1 MINEDIIRQQLSSR
15 KFKAID
21 LEALRE
27 LNDAVKMTPQAMK
40 ALATKYNISVDY
52 SPQLILLIAYET
64 FIENSVNVVNRD
76 RDIEVALEKY
86 DIERKYDKIAD
97 FTNRQSESL
106 RQLAEESKQLG
117 GVSKVSQTESNTA
130 LIQKNL
136 NSIRQSL
143 VDYNMAKQKIKSL
156 QTERDDSMRN
166 LAELREKLTEK
177 ERSIIEARSE
187 IDRLRRT
194 IAELEEVHLSELAA
208 ATIRYGELNEQKAS
222 ERVAD
227 KKLEYEL
234 NRVRSNY
241 NAEMERLRGEIT
253 LLNGAK
259 VANEE
264 EIRRLRLVEEQN
276 IKTLDT
282 LRENLRLKEHQ
293 FLELESNATLEV
305 ERNKQQCARNE
316 VELITLQTELTKK
329 LETQKQLSLT
339 FNKAVHTYD
348 ARIEEYRTIIS
359 GLQNQLLANPETRD
373 LQERLNAAESDK
385 YELKMQIQ
393 NLRQNFESQ
402 IEEWENERKNL
413 QDEIQRQ
420 NEALG
425 SEDACRDER
434 LQLTSKIQA
443 LENEQIQANAKIK
456 QLQTVNENLSVR
468 IREREQTEGEES
480 IKMSKISSDLANT
493 QREHKKMKNKFTE
506 LEQDLKEKQTEY
518 NNLQKSYKECQ
529 SKFSTASK
537 LVILTKTN
545 IDRIIKQ
552 AKENKIYP
560 RLFEKIYDTNGDIV
574 IKLFFDAISTMM
586 TNFKRVSQE
595 NRERSDQA
603 SGKRPKLAEKQT
615 FAKRSKPVDKMSEK
629 LIDETIEN
637 VIKSSG
643 ATEAAAAAAAAAPA
657 PLDDEDVEMV
667 EKKN

>member
-156 QTERDDSMRN
+156 QTERDDSMKN

>member
-156 QTERDDSMRN
+156 QTERDDSMKN

-615 FAKRSKPVDKMSEK
+615 LAKRSKPVDKMSEK